1 MTARLFHPI
10 ASSCLIQ
17 ALLLLMLAAPVHGQ
31 IAGLPDF
38 TELVEATSPAVVN
51 IEATRTAQARDR
63 NQAPGEEEV
72 PEFFRRFFGQPG
84 MPQPPQDQV
93 AGGSGFIISADGDI
107 LTNHHV
113 IDGADLVVV
122 RLTDRREFEAE
133 VIGSDPLS
141 DVALLRIKADDLPIL
156 RVGRSDALKAGEWVM
171 AIGSPFGFLENT
183 VTAGIVSGV
192 GRRSLDPT
200 QNYVPFIQTDV
211 AINRGN
217 SGGPLLNTRGEVVG
231 INSQI
236 FSNSG
241 GFMGVSF
248 AIPIDVAMN
257 AVRQIKET
265 GRVRRGQLG
274 VVVQQ
279 VTREAAQSFGLR
291 RSVGAL
297 VSNVLPDSAAAK
309 AGIEIGDIILEFNG
323 TEIVQSSDLPPVV
336 GATAPGTRAEVLV
349 LREGERKRLT
359 VVLDELP
366 ADEVAAA
373 TSPSTSGSGG
383 ALGLV
388 VETPTPEVRAELGLP
403 AGEGVVI
410 TQVTGAAAR
419 RAGLSPGDAILRVG
433 RTPVASHRQFADAV
447 KDVEPGDTVMLLVR
461 RGDQNQFIA
470 LSPRE
475 GE

>member
-1 MTARLFHPI
+1 MNRATLFLL
-10 ASSCLIQ
+10 SV
-17 ALLLLMLAAPVHGQ
+17 LLLAAAPTRAQPG
-31 IAGLPDF
+31 APDF
-38 TELVEATSPAVVN
+38 TALFEASSPAVVN
-51 IEATRTAQARDR
+51 IEATRTAQASSRSPLPDD
-63 NQAPGEEEV
+63 EEI

-84 MPQPPQDQV
+84 IPQMPRDQV
-93 AGGSGFIISADGDI
+93 SGGSGFIISEDGDI

-113 IDGADLVVV
+113 IDGADIVVV
-122 RLTDRREFEAE
+122 RLPDRREFEAT
-133 VIGSDPLS
+133 VVGSDALS
-141 DVALLRIKADDLPIL
+141 DVALLRIEARNLPT
-156 RVGRSDALKAGEWVM
+156 LKLGNSGSLKPGEWVM

-183 VTAGIVSGV
+183 VTAGIVSGI
-192 GRRSLDPT
+192 GRRSLDPS

-217 SGGPLLNTRGEVVG
+217 SGGPLLNTKGEVVG

-248 AIPIDVAMN
+248 AIPIDVAIN

-274 VVVQQ
+274 VIVQQ
-279 VTREAAQSFGLR
+279 VTREVARSFGMR

-297 VSNVLPDSAAAK
+297 VSDVLPDSAASK
-309 AGIEIGDIILEFNG
+309 AGIEIGDVILEFNG

-336 GATAPGTRAEVLV
+336 GATAPGTKARVLV
-349 LREGERKRLT
+349 LRGGERKTLT
-359 VVLDELP
+359 VTLDELP
-366 ADEVAAA
+366 SEQTASAG
-373 TSPSTSGSGG
+373 PSGPPGSGG

-388 VETPTPEVRAELGLP
+388 VETPSDEIREQLGLKS
-403 AGEGVVI
+403 GEGVVVKEVI
-410 TQVTGAAAR
+410 GAAAR
-419 RAGLSPGDAILRVG
+419 RAGLRPGDVILRVG
-433 RTPVASHRQFADAV
+433 RQSIASHRQFAEAV
-447 KDVEPGDTVMLLVR
+447 KDAKPGDTVMLLVR

-470 LSPRE
+470 VSPRE

>member
-1 MTARLFHPI
+1 MKSLSVLL
-10 ASSCLIQ
+10 ASLM
-17 ALLLLMLAAPVHGQ
+17 LLLSGPVFGQLAN
-31 IAGLPDF
+31 LPDF
-38 TELVEATSPAVVN
+38 TELVDVASPAVVN
-51 IEATRTAQARDR
+51 IEATRTAQS
-63 NQAPGEEEV
+63 APSMRTPDGEEV

-84 MPQPPQDQV
+84 MPRAPQDQV
-93 AGGSGFIISADGDI
+93 SGGSGFIISGDGDI

-113 IDGADLVVV
+113 IDGADIVVV
-122 RLTDRREFEAE
+122 RLPDRREFEAK

-141 DVALLRIKADDLPIL
+141 DVALLRIEAKNLPTLKI
-156 RVGRSDALKAGEWVM
+156 GNSGALKAGQWVM

-192 GRRSLDPT
+192 GRRSLDPS

-217 SGGPLLNTRGEVVG
+217 SGGPLLNTDGEVVG

-257 AVRQIKET
+257 AARQIKES

-274 VVVQQ
+274 VIVQQ
-279 VTREAAQSFGLR
+279 VTREAARSFGMR

-297 VSNVLPDSAAAK
+297 VSDVLPDSAAER
-309 AGIEIGDIILEFNG
+309 AGIEIGDVILEFNG

-336 GATAPGTRAEVLV
+336 GATAPGTDARVLV
-349 LREGERKRLT
+349 LRAGERKTLT
-359 VVLDELP
+359 VKLDELP
-366 ADEVAAA
+366 SDQAAA
-373 TSPSTSGSGG
+373 AAAADGPASGG
-383 ALGLV
+383 ALGVV
-388 VETPTPEVRAELGLP
+388 VETPSAQMRDELGLSD
-403 AGEGVVI
+403 GEGVLVSE
-410 TQVTGAAAR
+410 VTGAAAR
-419 RAGLSPGDAILRVG
+419 RAGLRPGDVILRVG
-433 RTPVASHRQFADAV
+433 RTVVTDHRQFARL
-447 KDVEPGDTVMLLVR
+447 VENTKAGDTVMLLVR
-461 RGDQNQFIA
+461 RGDQNQFLA